1 MIETVLITNFKLLES
16 VRLFLGKFNCLV
28 GMNGAGKSTIL
39 QAFDLLAQ
47 LMHGNVDQWL
57 KARGWESKDLH
68 CRTGHSHVPLRN
80 ILLQVGL
87 RLGDGRQLTWTAIL
101 NRHTLRMTSER
112 VRLQDEQIFSASRGQ
127 FNLLGQKHEITHD
140 YTGSL
145 LASLKDSLLS
155 PELKTLRD
163 TIRNI
168 RSLELLSPHLLRKRS
183 RAQDKDIGAGGE
195 KLSGFLATLK
205 GEQKAQLLAVLCQ
218 FYPHLRDFRVARVRG
233 GWWRLMVTEAMQS
246 AADPTQE
253 VLLETEAGQLNDGL
267 LRILAMLAQ
276 ANSQRSGMLL
286 LDEVENGINPEIVE
300 KLVNALLNSPV
311 QVLVTSHS
319 PMILNYLD
327 DDIARKAVQFVYK
340 NPRGQTRV
348 RPFFE
353 LPGIGDKLNYMGP
366 GEAFVDTNLAAL
378 TDECVALD
386 AAEDA
391 AKDAEEAAKAADKA
405 RP

>member
-1 MIETVLITNFKLLES
+1 MIQVVIIANFKSLENIVLL
-16 VRLFLGKFNCLV
+16 LDKFNCLV

-47 LMHGNVDQWL
+47 LMHGTVDQWL
-57 KARGWESKDLH
+57 AARGWESKDLY
-68 CRTGHSHVPLRN
+68 CRTSHSPRGPL
-80 ILLQVGL
+80 LLVLL
-87 RLGDGRQLTWTAIL
+87 RLEDGRQLIWSATL
-101 NRHTLRMTSER
+101 NRNTLRINSES
-112 VRLQDEQIFSASRGQ
+112 VRLQDEQIFSTSSSS

-205 GEQKAQLLAVLCQ
+205 GEKKAQLLAVLRQ
-218 FYPHLRDFRVARVRG
+218 FYPQLRDFRVANVRG
-233 GWWRLMVTEAMQS
+233 GWKRLMVTEAMQS

-300 KLVNALLNSPV
+300 KLVNALVNSPV

-327 DDIARKAVQFVYK
+327 DDVARKAVQFVYK

-386 AAEDA
+386 AA
-391 AKDAEEAAKAADKA
+391 KDAEEAAKAADKA

>member
-1 MIETVLITNFKLLES
+1 MIHTVIIKNFKSLEN
-16 VRLFLGKFNCLV
+16 VTFRLGKFNCLV
-28 GMNGAGKSTIL
+28 GMNGAGKSTVL
-39 QAFDLLAQ
+39 QALDLLAQ

-57 KARGWESKDLH
+57 KTRGWESKDLP
-68 CRTGHSHVPLRN
+68 CRTSHPHATLHS
-80 ILLQVGL
+80 LLLGVTM
-87 RLGDGRQLTWTAIL
+87 RLEDGRGLTWIATL
-101 NRHTLRMTSER
+101 NRHTLRVTSEA
-112 VRLQDEQIFSASRGQ
+112 VNLQDEQIFRVSGSR
-127 FNLLGQKHEITHD
+127 FKLLGQWHEITHD

-205 GEQKAQLLAVLCQ
+205 GEQKAQLLAVLRQ
-218 FYPHLRDFRVARVRG
+218 FYPQLRDFRVANVRG
-233 GWWRLMVTEAMQS
+233 GWKRLMVTEAMQS

-327 DDIARKAVQFVYK
+327 DDVARKAVQFVYK

-386 AAEDA
+386 AA
-391 AKDAEEAAKAADKA
+391 KDAEEAAKAADKA

>member
-1 MIETVLITNFKLLES
+1 MIQVVIIANFKSLENIVLL
-16 VRLFLGKFNCLV
+16 LDKFNCLV

-47 LMHGNVDQWL
+47 LMHGTVDQWL
-57 KARGWESKDLH
+57 AARGWESKDLY
-68 CRTGHSHVPLRN
+68 CRTSHSPRGPL
-80 ILLQVGL
+80 LLVLL
-87 RLGDGRQLTWTAIL
+87 RLEDGRQLIWSATL
-101 NRHTLRMTSER
+101 NRNTLRINSES
-112 VRLQDEQIFSASRGQ
+112 VRLQDEQIFSTSSSS

-205 GEQKAQLLAVLCQ
+205 GEKKAQLLAVLRQ
-218 FYPHLRDFRVARVRG
+218 FYPQLRDFRVANVRG
-233 GWWRLMVTEAMQS
+233 GWKRLMVTEAMQS

-327 DDIARKAVQFVYK
+327 DDVARKAVQFVYK

-386 AAEDA
+386 AA
-391 AKDAEEAAKAADKA
+391 KDAEEAAKAADKA

>member
-1 MIETVLITNFKLLES
+1 MIEAIIIENFKSLDRVNLQ
-16 VRLFLGKFNCLV
+16 LGKFNCLV
-28 GMNGAGKSTIL
+28 GMNGAGKTTIL
-39 QAFDLLAQ
+39 QALDLLAQ
-47 LMHGNVDQWL
+47 LMHGTVDQWL
-57 KARGWESKDLH
+57 TARGWVSRDLH
-68 CRTGHSHVPLRN
+68 SKTSHPPRST
-80 ILLQVGL
+80 LLAVDL
-87 RLGDGRQLTWTAIL
+87 RLKDGRLLHWVAIL
-101 NRHTLRMTSER
+101 NRNTMRVSTEAAFVQRER
-112 VRLQDEQIFSASRGQ
+112 IFVLSGNQ
-127 FNLLGQKHEITHD
+127 FALLGQEHEITQD

-145 LASLKDSLLS
+145 LASLKDALLP

-163 TIRNI
+163 AIRNI

-205 GEQKAQLLAVLCQ
+205 GEQKAQLLAVLRQ
-218 FYPHLRDFRVARVRG
+218 FYPRLRDFRVANVKG
-233 GWWRLMVTEAMQS
+233 GWKRLVVTEAVQS
-246 AADPTQE
+246 ADDPSQE
-253 VLLETEAGQLNDGL
+253 KLLETEASQLNDGL

-300 KLVNALLNSPV
+300 KLVNALVNSPV

-327 DDIARKAVQFVYK
+327 DDIARQAVQFVYK
-340 NPRGQTRV
+340 TPRGQTRV
-348 RPFFE
+348 RRFFD

-366 GEAFVDTNLAAL
+366 GEAFVDTDLSAL

-391 AKDAEEAAKAADKA
+391 AEEAAKAADKA
-405 RP
+405 RQ

>member
-1 MIETVLITNFKLLES
+1 MIEVVAIQNFKSLEDVELL
-16 VRLFLGKFNCLV
+16 LGKFNCLV

-39 QAFDLLAQ
+39 QALDLLAQ

-57 KARGWESKDLH
+57 AARGWESKDLR
-68 CRTGHSHVPLRN
+68 CRTSHSPRLTT
-80 ILLQVGL
+80 LMVGL
-87 RLGDGRQLTWTAIL
+87 SLEDDRCLSWNAML
-101 NRHTLRMTSER
+101 NRYTMRVVSEA
-112 VRLQDEQIFSASRGQ
+112 VHIQDEEIFRVSGSR
-127 FNLLGQKHEITHD
+127 FKLLGQQHEITQD

-145 LASLKDSLLS
+145 LASLKDALLP

-163 TIRNI
+163 AIRNI

-195 KLSGFLATLK
+195 KLSGFLASLTF
-205 GEQKAQLLAVLCQ
+205 GQQAQLLAVLRQ
-218 FYPHLRDFRVARVRG
+218 FYPQLHDFRVANVRG
-233 GWWRLMVTEAMQS
+233 GWKRLMVTEAVQS
-246 AADPTQE
+246 ATDPTQE
-253 VLLETEAGQLNDGL
+253 VWLETEASQLNDGL

-300 KLVNALLNSPV
+300 KLVNALVNSPV

-327 DDIARKAVQFVYK
+327 DDIAREAVQFVYK

-353 LPGIGDKLNYMGP
+353 LPGIGEKLNYMGP

-391 AKDAEEAAKAADKA
+391 AKDAEEAAKTADKA
-405 RP
+405 RS

>member
-1 MIETVLITNFKLLES
+1 MIQVVIIENFKSLEKIVLL
-16 VRLFLGKFNCLV
+16 LDKFNCLV

-47 LMHGNVDQWL
+47 LMHGTVDQWL
-57 KARGWESKDLH
+57 AARGWESKDLY
-68 CRTGHSHVPLRN
+68 CRTSHSPRGPL
-80 ILLQVGL
+80 LLVLL
-87 RLGDGRQLTWTAIL
+87 RLEDGRQLIWSATL
-101 NRHTLRMTSER
+101 NRNTLRINSES
-112 VRLQDEQIFSASRGQ
+112 VRLQDEQIFSTSSSS

-205 GEQKAQLLAVLCQ
+205 GEQKAQLLAVLRQ
-218 FYPHLRDFRVARVRG
+218 FYPQLRDFRVANVRG
-233 GWWRLMVTEAMQS
+233 GWKRLMVTEAMQS

-286 LDEVENGINPEIVE
+286 LDEVENGINPEVVE

-386 AAEDA
+386 AA
-391 AKDAEEAAKAADKA
+391 KDAEEAAKAADKA
-405 RP
+405 RS

>member
-47 LMHGNVDQWL
+47 LMHGTVDQWL
-57 KARGWESKDLH
+57 AARGWESKDLY
-68 CRTGHSHVPLRN
+68 CRTSHSPRGPL
-80 ILLQVGL
+80 LLVLL
-87 RLGDGRQLTWTAIL
+87 RLEDGRQLIWSATL
-101 NRHTLRMTSER
+101 NRNTLRINSES
-112 VRLQDEQIFSASRGQ
+112 VRLQDEQIFSTSSSS

-205 GEQKAQLLAVLCQ
+205 GEKKAQLLAVLRQ
-218 FYPHLRDFRVARVRG
+218 FYPQLRDFRVANVRG
-233 GWWRLMVTEAMQS
+233 GWKRLMVTEAMQS

-327 DDIARKAVQFVYK
+327 DDVARKAVQFVYK

-386 AAEDA
+386 AA
-391 AKDAEEAAKAADKA
+391 KDAEEAAKAADKA

>member
-1 MIETVLITNFKLLES
+1 MIEAITIRNFKSLEQ
-16 VRLFLGKFNCLV
+16 VTLHLGKFNCLV
-28 GMNGAGKSTIL
+28 GMNGAGKTTIL
-39 QAFDLLAQ
+39 QALDLLAQ

-57 KARGWESKDLH
+57 EARGWTSKDLH
-68 CRTGHSHVPLRN
+68 CRTEGPRAVPRSIPLT
-80 ILLQVGL
+80 IDL
-87 RLGDGRQLTWTAIL
+87 RLDDGRLLSWGSLL
-101 NRHTLRMTSER
+101 NRSNMRITAEET
-112 VRLQDEQIFSASRGQ
+112 RLGNEPIFVVLSNKY
-127 FNLLGQKHEITHD
+127 NLLGQWHEITQD
-140 YTGSL
+140 YSGSL
-145 LASLKDSLLS
+145 LASLKDTLLP

-163 TIRNI
+163 AIRNI

-205 GEQKAQLLAVLCQ
+205 GEQKAQLLAVLRQ
-218 FYPHLRDFRVARVRG
+218 FYPRLRDFRVAKVRG
-233 GWWRLMVTEAMQS
+233 GWWRLMVTEAVQS
-246 AADPTQE
+246 ADDPTQE
-253 VLLETEAGQLNDGL
+253 KLLETEASQLNDGL

-300 KLVNALLNSPV
+300 KLVNALVNSPV

-327 DDIARKAVQFVYK
+327 DDVARQAVQFVYK
-340 NPRGQTRV
+340 TPRGQTRV
-348 RPFFE
+348 RRFFE

-391 AKDAEEAAKAADKA
+391 AEEAAKAADKA
-405 RP
+405 RQ

>member
-1 MIETVLITNFKLLES
+1 MIHTVIIKNFKSLEN
-16 VRLFLGKFNCLV
+16 VTFRLGKFNCLV
-28 GMNGAGKSTIL
+28 GMNGAGKSTVL
-39 QAFDLLAQ
+39 QALDLLAQ

-57 KARGWESKDLH
+57 KARGWVSKDLY
-68 CRTGHSHVPLRN
+68 CQVGDSHVAHRSIVLT
-80 ILLQVGL
+80 VAL
-87 RLGDGRQLTWTAIL
+87 RLDDGRKLTWLGTFKRGSMRL
-101 NRHTLRMTSER
+101 FSEE
-112 VRLQDEQIFSASRGQ
+112 VSLANEQILVVLNNKCSLLSRSYI
-127 FNLLGQKHEITHD
+127 ITQD
-140 YTGSL
+140 YTGSI

-205 GEQKAQLLAVLCQ
+205 GEKKAQLLAVLRQ
-218 FYPHLRDFRVARVRG
+218 FYPQLRDFRVANVRG
-233 GWWRLMVTEAMQS
+233 GWKRLMVTEAVQS
-246 AADPTQE
+246 ATDPTQE
-253 VLLETEAGQLNDGL
+253 VLLETEASQLNDGL

-286 LDEVENGINPEIVE
+286 LDEVENGINPEVVE
-300 KLVNALLNSPV
+300 KLVNALVNSPV

-327 DDIARKAVQFVYK
+327 DDVAREAVQFVYK

-348 RPFFE
+348 RRFFE
-353 LPGIGDKLNYMGP
+353 LPGIGEKLNYMGP

>member
-1 MIETVLITNFKLLES
+1 MIEAVTIQNFKSLGNVTL
-16 VRLFLGKFNCLV
+16 RLGKFNCLV
-28 GMNGAGKSTIL
+28 GMNGAGKSTVL
-39 QAFDLLAQ
+39 QALDLLAQ

-57 KARGWESKDLH
+57 AARGWVSKDLL
-68 CRTGHSHVPLRN
+68 CRTSHPPRSPL
-80 ILLQVGL
+80 LVVHL
-87 RLGDGRQLTWTAIL
+87 RLEDGRPLDWVAVL
-101 NRHTLRMTSER
+101 SRHTMR
-112 VRLQDEQIFSASRGQ
+112 VIVEEAYVPNKKIFDVSGSRLD
-127 FNLLGQKHEITHD
+127 LLGQRYEITQD

-145 LASLKDSLLS
+145 LASLKDSLLP

-205 GEQKAQLLAVLCQ
+205 GEQKTQLLAVLRQ
-218 FYPHLRDFRVARVRG
+218 FYPQLRDFRVANVRG
-233 GWWRLMVTEAMQS
+233 GWKRLMVTEAVQS
-246 AADPTQE
+246 ADDPSQE
-253 VLLETEAGQLNDGL
+253 KLLETEASQLNDGL

-276 ANSQRSGMLL
+276 ANSQRNGMLL
-286 LDEVENGINPEIVE
+286 LDEVENGVNPEIVE
-300 KLVNALLNSPV
+300 KLVNALVNSPV

-319 PMILNYLD
+319 PVILNYLD
-327 DDIARKAVQFVYK
+327 DDIAREAVQFVYK

-348 RPFFE
+348 RRFFE

-386 AAEDA
+386 AA
-391 AKDAEEAAKAADKA
+391 KDAEEAAKAAGKA
-405 RP
+405 QP

>member
-1 MIETVLITNFKLLES
+1 MIEAVIIGNFKSLE
-16 VRLFLGKFNCLV
+16 RIELQFGKFNCLV

-39 QAFDLLAQ
+39 QALDLLTQ
-47 LMHGNVDQWL
+47 LMHGTVDQWL
-57 KARGWESKDLH
+57 EARGWASKDLY
-68 CRTGHSHVPLRN
+68 CRTGGSRAVPRGIPLT
-80 ILLQVGL
+80 IGL
-87 RLGDGRQLTWTAIL
+87 RLDDGRQLSWGGILSHGNMRITAEKALLENKPIFVVL
-101 NRHTLRMTSER
+101 NNKY
-112 VRLQDEQIFSASRGQ
+112 D
-127 FNLLGQKHEITHD
+127 LLGQKHEITQD

-145 LASLKDSLLS
+145 LASLKENLLP

-205 GEQKAQLLAVLCQ
+205 GEQKAHLLAVLCQ
-218 FYPHLRDFRVARVRG
+218 FYPQLRDFRVANVRG
-233 GWWRLMVTEAMQS
+233 GWKRLMVTEAVQS
-246 AADPTQE
+246 ADDPSQE
-253 VLLETEAGQLNDGL
+253 KLLETEASQLNDGL

-276 ANSQRSGMLL
+276 ANSQRNGMLL
-286 LDEVENGINPEIVE
+286 LDEVENGVNPEVVE
-300 KLVNALLNSPV
+300 KLVNALVNSPV

-327 DDIARKAVQFVYK
+327 DDVAREAVQFVYK

-348 RPFFE
+348 RRFFE

-391 AKDAEEAAKAADKA
+391 TKAAGKA
-405 RP
+405 QP

>member
-1 MIETVLITNFKLLES
+1 
-16 VRLFLGKFNCLV
+16 
-28 GMNGAGKSTIL
+28 
-39 QAFDLLAQ
+39 
-47 LMHGNVDQWL
+47 MHGNVDQWL
-57 KARGWESKDLH
+57 KARGWVSKDLY
-68 CRTGHSHVPLRN
+68 CQVGDSHVAHRSIVLT
-80 ILLQVGL
+80 VAL
-87 RLGDGRQLTWTAIL
+87 RLDDGRKLTWLGTFKRGSMRL
-101 NRHTLRMTSER
+101 FSEE
-112 VRLQDEQIFSASRGQ
+112 VSLANEQILVVLNNKCSLLSRSYI
-127 FNLLGQKHEITHD
+127 ITQD
-140 YTGSL
+140 YTGSI

-205 GEQKAQLLAVLCQ
+205 GEQKAQLLAVLRQ
-218 FYPHLRDFRVARVRG
+218 FYPQLRDFRVANVRG
-233 GWWRLMVTEAMQS
+233 GWKRLMVTEAVQS
-246 AADPTQE
+246 ATDPTQE
-253 VLLETEAGQLNDGL
+253 VLLETEASQLNDGL

-300 KLVNALLNSPV
+300 KLVNALVNSPV

-327 DDIARKAVQFVYK
+327 DDVAREAVQFVYK
-340 NPRGQTRV
+340 SPRGQTRV
-348 RPFFE
+348 RRFFE

-386 AAEDA
+386 AA
-391 AKDAEEAAKAADKA
+391 KDAEEAAKAADKA

>member
-1 MIETVLITNFKLLES
+1 MRLE
-16 VRLFLGKFNCLV
+16 
-28 GMNGAGKSTIL
+28 
-39 QAFDLLAQ
+39 
-47 LMHGNVDQWL
+47 
-57 KARGWESKDLH
+57 
-68 CRTGHSHVPLRN
+68 
-80 ILLQVGL
+80 
-87 RLGDGRQLTWTAIL
+87 DGRGLTWIATL
-101 NRHTLRMTSER
+101 NRHTLRVTSEA
-112 VRLQDEQIFSASRGQ
+112 VNLQDEQIFRVSGSR
-127 FNLLGQKHEITHD
+127 FKLLGQWHEITHD

-205 GEQKAQLLAVLCQ
+205 GEQKAQLLAVLRQ
-218 FYPHLRDFRVARVRG
+218 FYPQLRDFRVANVRG
-233 GWWRLMVTEAMQS
+233 GWKRLMVTEAVQS
-246 AADPTQE
+246 ATDPTQE
-253 VLLETEAGQLNDGL
+253 VLLETEASQLNDGL

-327 DDIARKAVQFVYK
+327 DDVARKAVQFVYK

-386 AAEDA
+386 AA
-391 AKDAEEAAKAADKA
+391 KDAEEAAKAADKA

>member
-1 MIETVLITNFKLLES
+1 MIQVVIIENFKSLEKIVLL
-16 VRLFLGKFNCLV
+16 LDKFNCLV

-47 LMHGNVDQWL
+47 LMHGTVDQWL
-57 KARGWESKDLH
+57 AARGWESKDLY
-68 CRTGHSHVPLRN
+68 CRTSHSPRGPL
-80 ILLQVGL
+80 LLVLL
-87 RLGDGRQLTWTAIL
+87 RLEDGRQLIWSATL
-101 NRHTLRMTSER
+101 NRNTLRINSES
-112 VRLQDEQIFSASRGQ
+112 VRLQDEQIFSTSSSS

-205 GEQKAQLLAVLCQ
+205 GEKKAQLLAVLRQ
-218 FYPHLRDFRVARVRG
+218 FYPQLRDFRVANVRG
-233 GWWRLMVTEAMQS
+233 GWKRLMVTEAMQS

-327 DDIARKAVQFVYK
+327 DDVARKAVQFVYK

-386 AAEDA
+386 AA
-391 AKDAEEAAKAADKA
+391 KDAEEAAKAADKA

>member
-1 MIETVLITNFKLLES
+1 MIEKFFIANFKSLEYPMLL
-16 VRLFLGKFNCLV
+16 LGKFNCLV

-57 KARGWESKDLH
+57 KARGWESKDLQ
-68 CRTGHSHVPLRN
+68 CRTNHSHATLRN
-80 ILLQVGL
+80 LLLAVEM
-87 RLGDGRQLTWTAIL
+87 RLEDGRVLTWIATL
-101 NRHTLRMTSER
+101 NRHTLRVTSEG
-112 VRLQDEQIFSASRGQ
+112 VSLQDEQIFVASGSR
-127 FNLLGQKHEITHD
+127 FKLLGQSHEITHD

-155 PELKTLRD
+155 PELKALRD
-163 TIRNI
+163 AIRNI

-205 GEQKAQLLAVLCQ
+205 GEQKAQLLAVLRQ
-218 FYPHLRDFRVARVRG
+218 FYPQLRDFRVANVRG
-233 GWWRLMVTEAMQS
+233 GWKRLMVTEAVQS
-246 AADPTQE
+246 ATDPAQE
-253 VLLETEAGQLNDGL
+253 VLLETEASQLNDGL

-300 KLVNALLNSPV
+300 KLVNALVNSPV

-327 DDIARKAVQFVYK
+327 DDVAREAVQFVYK
-340 NPRGQTRV
+340 SPRGQTRV
-348 RPFFE
+348 RRFFE
-353 LPGIGDKLNYMGP
+353 LPGIGEKLNYMGP

-391 AKDAEEAAKAADKA
+391 AEEAAKAADKA

>member
-1 MIETVLITNFKLLES
+1 MIDTVFLENFKSLEHVMLL
-16 VRLFLGKFNCLV
+16 LGKFNCLV
-28 GMNGAGKSTIL
+28 GMNGAGKTTIL
-39 QAFDLLAQ
+39 QALDLLAQ

-68 CRTGHSHVPLRN
+68 CRISHPPRGPL
-80 ILLQVGL
+80 LAVDL
-87 RLGDGRQLTWTAIL
+87 RLEDGRQLTWAATL
-101 NRHTLRMTSER
+101 NRHTLRMTSEHA
-112 VRLQDEQIFSASRGQ
+112 RLQGELILTASSSR
-127 FNLLGQKHEITHD
+127 FYLLGQWHEITQD
-140 YTGSL
+140 YSGSL

-163 TIRNI
+163 AIRNI

-205 GEQKAQLLAVLCQ
+205 GEQKAQLLAVLRQ
-218 FYPHLRDFRVARVRG
+218 FYPRLRDFRVANVKG
-233 GWWRLMVTEAMQS
+233 GWKRLVVTEAVQS
-246 AADPTQE
+246 ADDPSQE
-253 VLLETEAGQLNDGL
+253 KLLETEASQLNDGL

-300 KLVNALLNSPV
+300 KLVNALVNSPV

-327 DDIARKAVQFVYK
+327 DEVARQAVQFVYK

-348 RPFFE
+348 RRFFD

-386 AAEDA
+386 T
-391 AKDAEEAAKAADKA
+391 AEEAAQAADKA

>member
-1 MIETVLITNFKLLES
+1 MIEAIIIENFKSLDRVNLQ
-16 VRLFLGKFNCLV
+16 LGKFNCLV
-28 GMNGAGKSTIL
+28 GMNGAGKTTIL
-39 QAFDLLAQ
+39 QALDLLAQ
-47 LMHGNVDQWL
+47 LMHGTVDQWL
-57 KARGWESKDLH
+57 TARGWVSRDLH
-68 CRTGHSHVPLRN
+68 SKTSHPPRST
-80 ILLQVGL
+80 LLAVDL
-87 RLGDGRQLTWTAIL
+87 RLKDGRLLHWVAIL
-101 NRHTLRMTSER
+101 NRNTMRVSTEAAFVQRER
-112 VRLQDEQIFSASRGQ
+112 IFVLSGNQ
-127 FNLLGQKHEITHD
+127 FALLGQEHEITQD

-145 LASLKDSLLS
+145 LASLKDALLP

-163 TIRNI
+163 AIRNI

-205 GEQKAQLLAVLCQ
+205 GEQKAQLLAVLRQ
-218 FYPHLRDFRVARVRG
+218 FYPRLRDFRVANVKG
-233 GWWRLMVTEAMQS
+233 GWKRLVVTEAVQS
-246 AADPTQE
+246 ADDPTQE
-253 VLLETEAGQLNDGL
+253 KLLETEASQLNDGL

-300 KLVNALLNSPV
+300 KLVNALVDSPV

-327 DDIARKAVQFVYK
+327 DDIARQAVQFVYK

-348 RPFFE
+348 RRFFD

-386 AAEDA
+386 AA
-391 AKDAEEAAKAADKA
+391 KEAAKAADKA
-405 RP
+405 ADKARP

>member
-1 MIETVLITNFKLLES
+1 MIESVAIGNFKSLNVEVLKLS
-16 VRLFLGKFNCLV
+16 KFNCLV

-39 QAFDLLAQ
+39 QALDLLSQ
-47 LMHGNVDQWL
+47 LMCGNNMDQWL
-57 KARGWESKDLH
+57 KGRGWTSKDLY
-68 CRTGHSHVPLRN
+68 CRTGLPRAAHYHIVL
-80 ILLQVGL
+80 VVEL
-87 RLGDGRQLTWTAIL
+87 RLDDDQK
-101 NRHTLRMTSER
+101 LRWWGHLDRRNMR
-112 VRLQDEQIFSASRGQ
+112 VTHEIV
-127 FNLLGQKHEITHD
+127 LLGHDKQILKVTHGKCHLPSLSYD
-140 YTGSL
+140 INQNYTGSI

-205 GEQKAQLLAVLCQ
+205 GEQKAQLLAVLRQ
-218 FYPHLRDFRVARVRG
+218 FYPQLRDFRVANVRG
-233 GWWRLMVTEAMQS
+233 GWKRLMVTEAMQS

-327 DDIARKAVQFVYK
+327 DDVARKAVQFVYK

-386 AAEDA
+386 AA
-391 AKDAEEAAKAADKA
+391 KDAEEAAKAADKA